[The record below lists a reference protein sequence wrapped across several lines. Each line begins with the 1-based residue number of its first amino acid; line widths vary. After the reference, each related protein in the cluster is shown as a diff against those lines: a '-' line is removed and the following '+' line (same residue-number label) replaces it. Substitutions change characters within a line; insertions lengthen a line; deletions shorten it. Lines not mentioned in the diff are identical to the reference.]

1 METTL
6 LVTGMRCMNCVK
18 HVEKAL
24 QGVDG
29 VAQVKVDLGS
39 GTASIQH
46 DARASL
52 ASLVSAVEEE
62 GYTAQSQP

>member
-1 METTL
+1 METKL
-6 LVTGMRCMNCVK
+6 LVTGMSCMNCVK

-39 GTASIQH
+39 GTAAIQH

-52 ASLVSAVEEE
+52 ASLVAAVEEE